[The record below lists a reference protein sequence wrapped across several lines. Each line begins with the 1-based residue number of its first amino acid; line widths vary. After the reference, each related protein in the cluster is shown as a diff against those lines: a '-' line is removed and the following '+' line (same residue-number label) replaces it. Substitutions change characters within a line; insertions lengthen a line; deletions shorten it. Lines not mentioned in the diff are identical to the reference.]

1 MVEGLIPPLHC
12 LLLLD
17 LQEQGAGSTVHPQ
30 SAGNAEGGE
39 PMAPKGAPS
48 PGFAGV
54 FAEHSNLL
62 VSWVHAC
69 LHACLLAT
77 AAAS

>member
-1 MVEGLIPPLHC
+1 MELRLDPHTPASPASSGCC

-39 PMAPKGAPS
+39 PMAPGGAPS

-54 FAEHSNLL
+54 
-62 VSWVHAC
+62 
-69 LHACLLAT
+69 
-77 AAAS
+77 